1 MKRIEKNKLKLL
13 MNIIKLKNKGFS
25 IAAIGAAAKGNTF
38 INFHNLNSSLID
50 FITDSS
56 KYKINKYTPLSR
68 IKILSDNALKNKKN
82 YYVLFLSWNI
92 KMSLKMKLLKIN
104 KNLKFI

>member
-1 MKRIEKNKLKLL
+1 MIAKETDFGLFKVSFYHNFMKRIEKNKLKLL

-25 IAAIGAAAKGNTF
+25 IVAIGAAAKGNTF

-56 KYKINKYTPLSR
+56 KYKINKIHHYQG
-68 IKILSDNALKNKKN
+68 
-82 YYVLFLSWNI
+82 
-92 KMSLKMKLLKIN
+92 
-104 KNLKFI
+104 